1 MIFGKKGIEAGLL
14 MRALCKKHVISKAP
28 YDYVKEKF
36 GDIGSEKNYNK
47 GLNSKELDNNEQG
60 VLKHWEDMIESKDTD
75 IKEQMKSV

>member
-1 MIFGKKGIEAGLL
+1 M
-14 MRALCKKHVISKAP
+14 
-28 YDYVKEKF
+28 KEKF

-60 VLKHWEDMIESKDTD
+60 VLKHWEKMIESKDTD